1 MAVCK
6 RLALLGLMAQ
16 RRFQAGKGEIIGN
29 IRFPRQRTRQRKG
42 LRIALLGL
50 FFNLRPAG
58 IAQPHQLGR
67 LVKRLANRI
76 IAGCTIFGVLTKA
89 GHFKQLAMAAGD
101 QQQ

>member
-1 MAVCK
+1 M
-6 RLALLGLMAQ
+6 
-16 RRFQAGKGEIIGN
+16 GN
-29 IRFPRQRTRQRKG
+29 IGFPRQRTRQRKG
-42 LRIALLGL
+42 LRIALLG
-50 FFNLRPAG
+50 FFSISGPAET
-58 IAQPHQLGR
+58 QPHQLGR